1 MDLLMTR
8 PRKEQVCLDDTP
20 YYHITSRCVRRA
32 FLCGYDQLTDTSFEH
47 RRQWVEDRI
56 RLLSSLFAIDVC
68 AYAVMSNHYHLV
80 IKLDPD
86 QATSWTADAVAQRW
100 LCLFK
105 GTRLIQKYRAGET
118 LSVIEQQTAND
129 TLAIYKQRL
138 TQLDWFMKCLN
149 EPIARQ
155 ANQED
160 HCTGHFWEGRY
171 KSQALR
177 EDAAIFTCMAYVD
190 LNPIRAGMADRPE
203 HSEHTSIKE
212 RLTQRFKLKTAV
224 EEQLRRGSLQ
234 AFDVPLKPLTGFS
247 DHDSQR
253 TGAAIPIGFADYLE
267 LLDYTGRVVRDDKR
281 GVIPSHLKT
290 VFDRIQISPE
300 SWLANTTQFEAL
312 FRRQPRRKRSNE

>member
-1 MDLLMTR
+1 MTR
-8 PRKEQVCLDDTP
+8 PRKEQVCIDDTP

-32 FLCGYDQLTDTSFEH
+32 FLCGYDKLTNTSFEH
-47 RRQWVEDRI
+47 RRQWVENRI
-56 RLLSSLFAIDVC
+56 RLLSSLFTIDVC

-80 IKLDPD
+80 IKLNPD
-86 QATSWTADAVAQRW
+86 QATSWTTDEAAKRW

-105 GTRLIQKYRAGET
+105 GTRLVQKYRAGET
-118 LSVIEQQTAND
+118 LSMIEQKTVND

-155 ANQED
+155 ANKED

-177 EDAAIFTCMAYVD
+177 EDAAIITCMAYVD

-212 RLTQRFKLKTAV
+212 RLTHCFELKTAI
-224 EEQLRRGSLQ
+224 EEQLIGGCLQ
-234 AFDVPLKPLTGFS
+234 AFNLQLKPLMKFS
-247 DHDSQR
+247 G
-253 TGAAIPIGFADYLE
+253 GASKQTESAIAIRFADYLE
-267 LLDYTGRVVRDDKR
+267 LLDYTGRVLHDDKF

-290 VFDRIQISPE
+290 VFNRIQISPK
-300 SWLANTTQFEAL
+300 SWLANATQFEAL
-312 FRRQPRRKRSNE
+312 FRRQAHLKRSNE